1 LHLLGIG
8 PDGLG
13 HWLWDGDRWKPEA
26 PVGGSFSS
34 QPKNPVELLAAA
46 VNKQGKMMLLVA
58 KSTGEGNGSAK
69 TLLYSSLTLQLP
81 RKQTTAQVAPTQTPL
96 PPTLAPASL
105 TPQPS
110 STPTSMVDSAPTST
124 PGQADGNGINNR
136 MTPLILVLLPVALL
150 LLTVLGIVIQR
161 ANRIEDQ

>member
-1 LHLLGIG
+1 
-8 PDGLG
+8 
-13 HWLWDGDRWKPEA
+13 
-26 PVGGSFSS
+26 
-34 QPKNPVELLAAA
+34 VELLAAA

-124 PGQADGNGINNR
+124 PGQADGNGTNNR